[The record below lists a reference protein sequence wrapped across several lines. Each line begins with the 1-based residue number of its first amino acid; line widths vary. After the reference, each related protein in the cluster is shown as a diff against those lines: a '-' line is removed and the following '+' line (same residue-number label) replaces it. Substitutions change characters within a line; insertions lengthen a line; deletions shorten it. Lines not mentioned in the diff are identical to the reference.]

1 MEGDF
6 FQASGRVCH
15 TAAHAGLDSG
25 GLLNFQKATKTSFI
39 APANDTNNILRR

>member
-25 GLLNFQKATKTSFI
+25 GLLNFKKSNKNI
-39 APANDTNNILRR
+39 IYHPANDTNNILRR